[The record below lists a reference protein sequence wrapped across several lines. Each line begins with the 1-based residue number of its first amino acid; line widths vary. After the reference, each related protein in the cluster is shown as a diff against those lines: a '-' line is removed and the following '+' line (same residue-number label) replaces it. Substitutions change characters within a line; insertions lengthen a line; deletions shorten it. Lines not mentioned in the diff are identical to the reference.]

1 MTSPFPLKKAKALS
15 VATGLGLLLCCRQP
29 DGCRIGVT
37 AISVRS
43 QGNKRKGRTTVSG
56 PQPPPHILP
65 ARPQRVGAATSQ
77 EGGPTE
83 RARSGEIFLVV
94 PCYYLDGD
102 RRLIVTLHRP
112 YPLKKLRPFPCHWIG
127 PFAWLPTTT
136 WSTDRRLPPILRR
149 TSGKRGREGDAPPSP
164 SSILPFRCTGHRGP
178 LLDCGLDGQPCGAG
192 KKQRKPG
199 VPCYYLDGDRRV
211 VCRTHRPSLRKEAKG
226 PFRCDRTG
234 PFALEPTTGRQLA
247 RRFGG
252 FFWGFRVQSSDRNS
266 HIVTVY
272 CAVYVSM
279 HLVESLAY

>member
-1 MTSPFPLKKAKALS
+1 M
-15 VATGLGLLLCCRQP
+15 LCCRQP
-29 DGCRIGVT
+29 DGCRIGV
-37 AISVRS
+37 AANSVRS

-112 YPLKKLRPFPCHWIG
+112 YPLKKLRPFPCHRIG

-164 SSILPFRCTGHRGP
+164 SSILPVRCTGHRGP

-226 PFRCDRTG
+226 PFRATGLGLLLLFRARCRAPYPRSTVRCRQRTDLG
-234 PFALEPTTGRQLA
+234 FETAEEGASSSTPKVNFHKHPCGVRCA
-247 RRFGG
+247 RLIQRSFGL
-252 FFWGFRVQSSDRNS
+252 GFRR
-266 HIVTVY
+266 
-272 CAVYVSM
+272 
-279 HLVESLAY
+279 